1 MPIPDFD
8 HNQVIPPHL
17 GDPRIRA
24 QLSPYPTTSEEVCQK
39 FATSDARRDILRRW
53 LRFREELTKLGVNS
67 GFQWLDGSFLEQ
79 IEILETR
86 DPNDLDIVTFYLTP
100 TGKTPMAF
108 TAEVV
113 ASLPEFVDRDLAK
126 KNFKLD
132 HFPVTLTANGAAI
145 VENTRYWT
153 GLFSHRRDGLW
164 KGMLRVELNT
174 PAADIA
180 AAILVQPAA
189 AAAPAAAMPAAPAAP
204 TTTAAATTPTP

>member
-1 MPIPDFD
+1 M
-8 HNQVIPPHL
+8 
-17 GDPRIRA
+17 
-24 QLSPYPTTSEEVCQK
+24 T
-39 FATSDARRDILRRW
+39 
-53 LRFREELTKLGVNS
+53 
-67 GFQWLDGSFLEQ
+67 
-79 IEILETR
+79 
-86 DPNDLDIVTFYLTP
+86 
-100 TGKTPMAF
+100 F

-189 AAAPAAAMPAAPAAP
+189 AAAPAAAIPAAPAAP
-204 TTTAAATTPTP
+204 TTAAATTPTP